1 MADLTTTYAGIKLKN
16 PIIVGASNLV
26 NHIENFKLMEEAGAA
41 AIVYKSLFEEQ
52 IQLERLELDDAL
64 TEYQDRHAEMIN
76 LFPNIEHAG
85 PSEHL
90 MNIRLAKESVNIPVI
105 ASLNCIFSETWLEYA
120 KQLESTGVDALELNF
135 FSVPKDFKLDD
146 NSIIAQQLEIFRML
160 KRAVNIPITIKFS
173 PFYTNVLNVM
183 KQFDQEGVNSV
194 VIFNRFMQPDID
206 VDTESHTNYFAPS
219 TRDESLTAMRY
230 AGLLYGNI
238 QASVVCNGGIHT
250 GKDVARMILAGAESV
265 EVVSTLYKHKIAY
278 IHAML
283 NELSLW
289 MDSKGYKSLSD
300 FRGKLSQAKVK
311 DPFIYKRAQY
321 IDILQK
327 SSEIFQKY
335 TLR

>member
-16 PIIVGASNLV
+16 PIIVGASNMV
-26 NHIENFKLMEEAGAA
+26 NHLDNLKLMEDSGAA

-52 IQLERLELDDAL
+52 IQLERLEFDEGLS
-64 TEYQDRHAEMIN
+64 EYQERHAEMIN

-90 MNIRLAKESVNIPVI
+90 MNIRLAKESVSIPVI
-105 ASLNCIFSETWLEYA
+105 ASLNCIFSETWIEYA

-146 NSIIAQQLEIFRML
+146 NAVIAQQLEVFRAL
-160 KRAVNIPITIKFS
+160 KKEIKIPMTIKFS
-173 PFYTNVLNVM
+173 PFYTNVLNVI

-194 VIFNRFMQPDID
+194 VIFNRFLQPDID
-206 VDTESHTNYFAPS
+206 VDAETHINYFAAS
-219 TRDESLTAMRY
+219 TRDEGLMELRF

-238 QASVVCNGGIHT
+238 QAPIVCNGGIHT
-250 GKDVARMILAGAESV
+250 GKDVAKMILAGAESV
-265 EVVSTLYKHKIAY
+265 EVVSTLYKNKITY
-278 IHAML
+278 IPAML

-289 MDSKGYKSLSD
+289 MDSKNYKSLSD